1 MRKAVISMALI
12 GLFVMFAAPVNG
24 ADIPNRSK
32 YLRSTADQLSLD
44 NSTIADQP
52 VNKDGNLVDYTG
64 TLRVFI
70 SEPTSRWTDNNGMK
84 YDYGFLDFAM
94 VSSLSIPYLGTYE
107 ETQTWTAVGS
117 QFNSITQDNVV
128 AQAVVYNS
136 VGVRNY
142 SDPPSG
148 YPFDAYYVDAAAQAS
163 PGVPGSNI
171 VDGSSTHTVFIEEGT
186 ATW

>member
-1 MRKAVISMALI
+1 MRKAVIFLALI
-12 GLFVMFAAPVNG
+12 GLFVMFAVVANG

-32 YLRSTADQLSLD
+32 YIRNTANQSSID
-44 NSTIADQP
+44 NTIANQP
-52 VNKDGNLVDYTG
+52 TNKDGKAVDYTG

-70 SEPTSRWTDNNGMK
+70 VEPSSRWQDNNGMK
-84 YDYGFLDFAM
+84 YEFGFLDFAM
-94 VSSLSIPYLGTYE
+94 VSTLSIPYLGTYE
-107 ETQTWTAVGS
+107 ETQTWTAVGT
-117 QFNSITQDNVV
+117 QFNSITQDNVM

-148 YPFDAYYVDAAAQAS
+148 SPFDAYYVDAAAQAS